1 MGSAGINLES
11 VKIKNRQTIL
21 TLINSLG
28 AISRKD
34 IAQQISL
41 TSASVTQLCT
51 EMIQEGLI
59 IEKGQ
64 DTEERKVGR
73 KKIIIDIDYNSKV
86 VLCVN
91 IETYKTVIVVSNLQ
105 GDILQENRIDT
116 DITISAKLFLEKIV
130 IPICQKMIQSYQKKE
145 NLLGIGITVS
155 GIVDKK
161 LGISHNSTGIWNED
175 VPIKQIFQ
183 KKIKT
188 NIIVENNINAF
199 AQAEMIYGEGRKTS
213 NILFLKWYPGVGSTV
228 VIQNQVYEN
237 RNPFQRSSDIGH
249 CMVENLET
257 RCKCGRMGCLETVTS
272 FEIMKEN
279 ILSIYNEEHT
289 PILFHETKGNR
300 EEVPNRLKRYIM
312 DNIHQMDEAVKQILD
327 EACHMMVKKL
337 FNALYIVA
345 CDKVVVYGEFFEND
359 FILQMIIKYFKK
371 YDVAFYEYDAN
382 FIIRSTLSL
391 KSHYIGS
398 LAIIMQEYFFNTGG
412 MTIDTQN
419 K

>member
-1 MGSAGINLES
+1 MGNAGMNLES

-21 TLINSLG
+21 TLINSMG

-34 IAQQISL
+34 IAQKISL

-91 IETYKTVIVVSNLQ
+91 IETYKTVIVLSNLQ
-105 GDILQENRIDT
+105 GDILQENEIDT
-116 DITISAKLFLEKIV
+116 DTTLSAKIFLEKQV

-155 GIVDKK
+155 GIVDKQ
-161 LGISHNSTGIWNED
+161 LGISYNSTGIWNED
-175 VPIKQIFQ
+175 VSIKKIFQ
-183 KKIKT
+183 KKIKA
-188 NIIVENNINAF
+188 NVIVENNINAF

-213 NILFLKWYPGVGSTV
+213 NMLFLKWYPGVGSTV

-272 FEIMKEN
+272 FETMKEN
-279 ILSIYNEEHT
+279 ILSIYNEQHT
-289 PILFHETKGNR
+289 PILFHETKGNQA
-300 EEVPNRLKRYIM
+300 EVPERLKHYIM
-312 DNIHQMDEAVKQILD
+312 NNIHQIDEAVKQILD

-337 FNALYIVA
+337 FNALHIVA

-359 FILQMIIKYFKK
+359 FILQMIIKYFKR
-371 YDVAFYEYDAN
+371 YDIAFYEYDAN

-412 MTIDTQN
+412 MTINIQN